1 MNNSTKGWIK
11 LHRKLLDWEWYD
23 DINTRLVFMHLLLTV
38 NYEPS
43 KYMGKTI
50 EVGQRLFGRAKL
62 ASEIGVSEQQ
72 LRTALNRLKSTNEIT
87 IISTKQGS
95 LVTIENWGSYQ
106 EKDSQDNQP
115 TNQPTNQQL
124 TNDQPTANQQL
135 TIYKEVKNIR
145 NKEDKNNIYIDDF
158 EEFWKNY
165 PVKASQGRKAT
176 KGSKEKAKQV
186 YLNLVKKDETLISKI
201 NQGVQNYTE
210 YLLGNPNT
218 NQQPAYEGNKH
229 VVTWLNQKT
238 WQDEYITTKLINGE
252 KNNNKSNMPDWQ
264 QKLNERYS

>member
-1 MNNSTKGWIK
+1 MNNNTKGWIK

-115 TNQPTNQQL
+115 INQPTNQQL
-124 TNDQPTANQQL
+124 TNDQPTTNQQL

-145 NKEDKNNIYIDDF
+145 NKEDKNNIYIDHF
-158 EEFWKNY
+158 EEFWK
-165 PVKASQGRKAT
+165 
-176 KGSKEKAKQV
+176 
-186 YLNLVKKDETLISKI
+186 KI
-201 NQGVQNYTE
+201 IQ
-210 YLLGNPNT
+210 
-218 NQQPAYEGNKH
+218 
-229 VVTWLNQKT
+229 
-238 WQDEYITTKLINGE
+238 
-252 KNNNKSNMPDWQ
+252 
-264 QKLNERYS
+264 